1 MKIKLAILENDKIYL
16 ERIVSAF
23 NARYADK
30 LEVYSF
36 TDPEIALQVISQMK
50 IDVLLSNDN
59 FEIDRSKLSEKCALA
74 YLVASADIESVNNE
88 TAVCKF
94 QKADLIYKQVLN
106 LYSEN
111 SSNITSMHFS
121 ENGDTKTIA
130 FMSPSGG
137 TGASTAAASC
147 ALSLAKKNKKVLYL
161 NLENYGSSDVYFQGE
176 GNSTFSD
183 VIYAIK
189 SKKSNISLR
198 LESSVKQDETGV
210 YFYSASKTA
219 LDMQELS
226 GAEKVKLLNEL
237 KIFGSYDYIVLDLDF
252 SLKEEQLNI
261 LKECWKIVFV
271 SDGSVISNQKLERAI
286 STLNI
291 IEQQKDHRIFMKSNL
306 LFNRVSSRNSYKP
319 EIDELNELGGIKRYE
334 GYTTRQMINELS
346 NLELFN
352 ALV

>member
-50 IDVLLSNDN
+50 IDVLLSSDN

-147 ALSLAKKNKKVLYL
+147 AY
-161 NLENYGSSDVYFQGE
+161 DVGGQNFCE
-176 GNSTFSD
+176 ESFL
-183 VIYAIK
+183 
-189 SKKSNISLR
+189 ISLVEF
-198 LESSVKQDETGV
+198 LQSTG
-210 YFYSASKTA
+210 
-219 LDMQELS
+219 
-226 GAEKVKLLNEL
+226 
-237 KIFGSYDYIVLDLDF
+237 
-252 SLKEEQLNI
+252 EQSEGRAHVDVACLTI
-261 LKECWKIVFV
+261 L
-271 SDGSVISNQKLERAI
+271 
-286 STLNI
+286 
-291 IEQQKDHRIFMKSNL
+291 
-306 LFNRVSSRNSYKP
+306 
-319 EIDELNELGGIKRYE
+319 
-334 GYTTRQMINELS
+334 
-346 NLELFN
+346 
-352 ALV
+352 